1 MKAEELK
8 SNVYTCPEGELVKTD
23 TDWMT
28 VYGLLFVAF
37 IAVTILFG
45 YIWGFDI
52 NRIEGDGLGEMEK
65 FQAMTPGFFVVG
77 GLCLVT
83 GILIQYVL
91 LYLFSGRD
99 YRELHFNWS
108 SFRVLVKKELPLKY
122 YRLALLLYVVA
133 GGLLLVHGFGAGDGM
148 TYLLGVNLII
158 YGVRDFDY
166 FRLLRA
172 FKAEDRIVDGRK
184 PYSAIVFR
192 NIH

>member
-8 SNVYTCPEGELVKTD
+8 SNVYTCLEGELVKTG

-37 IAVTILFG
+37 VVVTILFG

-108 SFRVLVKKELPLKY
+108 SLRFLVKKELPLKY

-148 TYLLGVNLII
+148 TYLLGVNFII
-158 YGVRDFDY
+158 YGARDFDY
-166 FRLLRA
+166 FRQLRA

-184 PYSAIVFR
+184 PYFAIVFR

>member
-8 SNVYTCPEGELVKTD
+8 SNVYTCLEGELVKTD

-37 IAVTILFG
+37 VVVTILFG

-65 FQAMTPGFFVVG
+65 FQAMTPGFFVVE

-148 TYLLGVNLII
+148 TYLLGVNFII
-158 YGVRDFDY
+158 YGARDFDY
-166 FRLLRA
+166 FRQLRA

-184 PYSAIVFR
+184 PYFAIVFR